1 MEITLQPEDNHRL
14 ANLCGPLDENLKQI
28 ASALEIEI
36 ARRGAHFKLKGD
48 KDHTRLAGKAIR
60 RFLCALK
67 TSHRLRRYPVRL
79 SGNQQTK
86 SRDRYDDSD
95 ACLND

>member
-28 ASALEIEI
+28 ASALEIDI

-48 KDHTRLAGKAIR
+48 KEHTRLAAKLLEDFYARSKQAIDQ
-60 RFLCALK
+60 K
-67 TSHRLRRYPVRL
+67 TF
-79 SGNQQTK
+79 N
-86 SRDRYDDSD
+86 
-95 ACLND
+95 